1 MALRKIMSLEGKVVV
16 QTTMG
21 NIEEG
26 TRSVSFPAYIKVV
39 SVNGTKNEVN
49 AIVSFTG
56 GDKHLF
62 QQYPVSVSVE
72 AGASNFIA
80 QVYEHLKTLP
90 EFSGAE
96 NC

>member
-1 MALRKIMSLEGKVVV
+1 MALRKIITLEGKVVV

-26 TRSVSFPAYIKVV
+26 TRSVSLPTYIKVV
-39 SVNGTKNEVN
+39 SVNGTKNEVS
-49 AIVSFTG
+49 AIVSFTSD
-56 GDKHLF
+56 DKNLF
-62 QQYPVSVSVE
+62 QQYQVPVSVE
-72 AGASNFIA
+72 TGAPNFIA

>member
-1 MALRKIMSLEGKVVV
+1 MALRKIITLEGKVVV
-16 QTTMG
+16 QTAMG

-39 SVNGTKNEVN
+39 SVNGTKNEIS
-49 AIVSFTG
+49 AIVSFTSE
-56 GDKHLF
+56 DKNLF
-62 QQYPVSVSVE
+62 KQYQVPVSIEPSS
-72 AGASNFIA
+72 SNFITQA
-80 QVYEHLKTLP
+80 YEYLKTLP

>member
-1 MALRKIMSLEGKVVV
+1 MALRKIITLEGKVVV
-16 QTTMG
+16 QTAMG

-26 TRSVSFPAYIKVV
+26 TRSVSLPTYIKVV
-39 SVNGTKNEVN
+39 SVNGTKNEVS
-49 AIVSFTG
+49 AIVSFTSD
-56 GDKHLF
+56 DKNLF
-62 QQYPVSVSVE
+62 QQYQVPVSVE

>member
-1 MALRKIMSLEGKVVV
+1 MALRKIINVEGKVVV

-26 TRSVSFPAYIKVV
+26 TRSVSLPTYIKVV
-39 SVNGTKNEVN
+39 SVNGTKNEVS
-49 AIVSFTG
+49 AIVSFTSE
-56 GDKHLF
+56 DKNLF
-62 QQYPVSVSVE
+62 QQYQVPVSVE
-72 AGASNFIA
+72 AGAPNFIA